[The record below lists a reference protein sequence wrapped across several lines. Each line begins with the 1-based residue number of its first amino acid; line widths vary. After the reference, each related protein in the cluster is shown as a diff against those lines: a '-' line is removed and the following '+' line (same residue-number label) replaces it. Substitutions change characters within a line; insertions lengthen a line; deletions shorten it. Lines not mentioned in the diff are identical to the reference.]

1 MSADIIREFP
11 SEGLPPRPRSIE
23 QLGILV
29 LDGSGSMSEPDAQG
43 RGTKAQAVGEAVRG
57 LITKLKG
64 SSRRQDFWLALIVF
78 DNNVEVRLLP
88 TPMTEIELSST
99 ETNPYLGGETAIGD
113 ALFAAWNMAEDFTA
127 GETDLARSV
136 VITLMSDG
144 QNNTGRE
151 PLSVAQDIKT
161 KLSSKVNI
169 VSVAYG
175 KDADEETLV
184 KIANDPEKGF
194 RSTDSAEELRSFFE
208 ASIVERERPA

>member
-29 LDGSGSMSEPDAQG
+29 LDGSGSMAASDAQG
-43 RGTKAQAVGEAVRG
+43 RGTKAQAVGEAVQG
-57 LITKLKG
+57 LITKLQG

-78 DNNVEVRLLP
+78 DNNVEVRLTP
-88 TPMTEIELSST
+88 TPVTEIEISSI
-99 ETNPYLGGETAIGD
+99 ETDPYLGGETAIGD
-113 ALFAAWNMAEDFTA
+113 ALFAASNMAEDFTA
-127 GETDLARSV
+127 SEADLPRSV
-136 VITLMSDG
+136 VIMLMSDG

-151 PLSVAQDIKT
+151 PLSIAENIKT
-161 KLSSKVNI
+161 RFSGKVTI

-175 KDADEETLV
+175 KDADKETLIR
-184 KIANDPEKGF
+184 IANDPEKGF
-194 RSTDSAEELRSFFE
+194 RATDSADQLRSFFE

>member
-11 SEGLPPRPRSIE
+11 SEGLPPHPRSVE

-29 LDGSGSMSEPDAQG
+29 LDGSGSMSEPDVQG

-88 TPMTEIELSST
+88 TPVAEIELSST
-99 ETNPYLGGETAIGD
+99 ETDPYLGGETAIGD

-127 GETDLARSV
+127 GETDLPRSV

-161 KLSSKVNI
+161 KLSGKVNI

-175 KDADEETLV
+175 KDADKETLIR
-184 KIANDPEKGF
+184 IANDPEKGF
-194 RSTDSAEELRSFFE
+194 RATDSAEELRSFFE